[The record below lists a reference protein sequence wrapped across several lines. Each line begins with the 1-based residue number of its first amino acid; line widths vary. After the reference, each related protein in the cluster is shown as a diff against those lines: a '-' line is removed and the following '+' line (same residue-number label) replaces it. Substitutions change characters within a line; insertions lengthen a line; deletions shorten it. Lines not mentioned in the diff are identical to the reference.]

1 VIMIRSE
8 DFGLGNIGGV
18 NENGGSANRPDIT
31 AAGINAYC
39 SSSLML
45 LGMRSLW
52 KAKGVR

>member
-1 VIMIRSE
+1 MIRSE